1 MSNAIDQTYRSAA
14 SIDAEE
20 AHYAGIQE
28 ERDAEASELRL
39 SVIEHLDR
47 QHAELFIEW
56 KRTCSEIDRYSETAG
71 SIFIAIREMR
81 EREQALWDALEIVR
95 NIEARV

>member
-14 SIDAEE
+14 SINAEE

-28 ERDAEASELRL
+28 ELDAEASELRL
-39 SVIEHLDR
+39 SVIEHLDG
-47 QHAELFIEW
+47 QHAEL
-56 KRTCSEIDRYSETAG
+56 CGEIDRYSETAG

-81 EREQALWDALEIVR
+81 AEALWDAREIVR
-95 NIEARV
+95 NIEGVPAWRR